1 MSTFDLQ
8 PHRETWLGF
17 ARLLRWSIG
26 TIVVVLILLAYFLV

>member
-17 ARLLRWSIG
+17 VRLLRWAIG
-26 TIVVVLILLAYFLV
+26 TIVVALVLLAYFLV